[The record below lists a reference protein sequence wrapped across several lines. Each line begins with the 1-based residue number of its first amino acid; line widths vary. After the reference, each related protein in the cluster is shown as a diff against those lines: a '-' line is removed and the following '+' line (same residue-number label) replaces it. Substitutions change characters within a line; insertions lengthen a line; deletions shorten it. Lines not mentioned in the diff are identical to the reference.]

1 MTKTGD
7 PLRPTESQTNP
18 WHSLAVD
25 VAFENPYLRVDDHVV
40 VKPNGEPGKYG
51 VVHVKRIG
59 VGVLP
64 LHEDGSVSLVGQWRF
79 ALGRYSWEMP
89 EGGAEPGEALA
100 ATARR
105 ELEEEAGLRAGTLLE
120 VLRMDMSNS
129 LTDEVC
135 VVFLALDL
143 TQGEMAPD
151 DTEVF
156 SHARIPFTTALAA
169 ALDGRITDALTVAA
183 LLRAHHMA
191 GTGGLPVAMSQ
202 AMLAIPKGE
211 LDAR

>member
-1 MTKTGD
+1 MTNSGD
-7 PLRPTESQTNP
+7 PFSSAESQVNP
-18 WHSLAVD
+18 WRATAVD
-25 VAFENPYLRVDDHVV
+25 VAFENAYLRVDDHVV
-40 VKPNGEPGKYG
+40 VKPNGEPAKYG
-51 VVHVKRIG
+51 VVHIKRIG

-64 LHEDGSVSLVGQWRF
+64 LHTDGSVSLVGQWRF

-89 EGGAEPGEALA
+89 EGGAEPGEDLA
-100 ATARR
+100 ATAHR

-129 LTDEVC
+129 LTDELC
-135 VVFLALDL
+135 VVFLAFDL
-143 TQGEMAPD
+143 TPGEMAPD

-156 SHARIPFTTALAA
+156 SHARVPFKTALDA

-191 GTGGLPVAMSQ
+191 FTGGLPVAISA